1 MNTATSQWL
10 LFDIERL
17 KRIFPLVNT
26 EVTMIANRIAK
37 KLNLL
42 IRILLSFR
50 PTSKLELIESLSKS
64 IRAENSKKEED
75 FYNSFGAF
83 ASEKSAEEI
92 INEIKES
99 RNFRNKDLE
108 LT

>member
-1 MNTATSQWL
+1 MRHSDQNVVEAFAE
-10 LFDIERL
+10 LFEG
-17 KRIFPLVNT
+17 
-26 EVTMIANRIAK
+26 
-37 KLNLL
+37 
-42 IRILLSFR
+42 LSS
-50 PTSKLELIESLSKS
+50 TSKLELIESLSKS

-75 FYNSFGAF
+75 FYKSFGAF

>member
-1 MNTATSQWL
+1 MSHSDKNVVEAFAE
-10 LFDIERL
+10 LFEG
-17 KRIFPLVNT
+17 
-26 EVTMIANRIAK
+26 
-37 KLNLL
+37 LN
-42 IRILLSFR
+42 S
-50 PTSKLELIESLSKS
+50 TSKLELIESLSKS
-64 IRAENSKKEED
+64 IRAENSKKLED

>member
-1 MNTATSQWL
+1 MKHSDQNVVEAFAE
-10 LFDIERL
+10 LFEG
-17 KRIFPLVNT
+17 
-26 EVTMIANRIAK
+26 
-37 KLNLL
+37 
-42 IRILLSFR
+42 LSS
-50 PTSKLELIESLSKS
+50 TSKLELIESLSKS
-64 IRAENSKKEED
+64 IRAESSKKEED

>member
-1 MNTATSQWL
+1 MEFYYL
-10 LFDIERL
+10 
-17 KRIFPLVNT
+17 
-26 EVTMIANRIAK
+26 
-37 KLNLL
+37 
-42 IRILLSFR
+42 FR
-50 PTSKLELIESLSKS
+50 PASKLELIESLSKS
-64 IRAENSKKEED
+64 IRAENSKKVED
-75 FYNSFGAF
+75 FYKSFGAF

>member
-1 MNTATSQWL
+1 M
-10 LFDIERL
+10 
-17 KRIFPLVNT
+17 
-26 EVTMIANRIAK
+26 
-37 KLNLL
+37 
-42 IRILLSFR
+42 
-50 PTSKLELIESLSKS
+50 
-64 IRAENSKKEED
+64 ED

-108 LT
+108 LIWNIYLILVRAFSIIPIISSLRLYAKEKVRLRKLGKPIGFWKYNGYPNRELV